1 MVEETQNV
9 GSRRLRWAAGV
20 ILSASI
26 ALLVCHE
33 MVLSVYLV
41 SGVSM
46 EPTLQSGQRVLV
58 LKAFG
63 DLSRGDLIVF
73 MNPTHPEEVLLKR
86 VLATPGQQIEAVRGR
101 IRVDTSELG
110 EPYVKPGTTVGN
122 LAASTLGEGKFYVL
136 GDNRGESVD
145 SRRFG
150 GIDRRLIVGKVVY
163 TLW

>member
-1 MVEETQNV
+1 M
-9 GSRRLRWAAGV
+9 
-20 ILSASI
+20 ILLASV

-33 MVLSVYLV
+33 HVASVYLV

-46 EPTLQSGQRVLV
+46 EPTLRSGQRVVV

-63 DLSRGDLIVF
+63 EVSRGDLIVF
-73 MNPTHPEEVLLKR
+73 KNPTHPREILLKR

-101 IRVDTSELG
+101 IRINANELG

-122 LAASTLGEGKFYVL
+122 LAVSTLGSGKFYVL
-136 GDNRGESVD
+136 GDNRAESVD

-150 GIDRRLIVGKVVY
+150 GVDRRLIVGKVVY